1 MKIRYIFGLL
11 TLSLTLLAQSAF
23 AGQEEIEKALQKA
36 IPGAKIGSISEHSS
50 AGLYVVSIENGPT
63 LHVTKDGKYF
73 VLGDLYRVE
82 DSGLVNET
90 ENAKM
95 AKVEAMPED
104 QMIVFK
110 AKDEKAHITVF
121 TDVDCGYCRMLHREV
136 DQLNDLGI
144 TVRYMAY
151 PRAGIGSPAYNTMV
165 SIWCSDNPKYWM
177 TQAKQGEEVPQNKCE
192 NPVADQFNLGN
203 SVGVRGTPSIV
214 LSNGKFMPGYIEAN
228 RLAAELGL

>member
-1 MKIRYIFGLL
+1 MKIRYILGLL
-11 TLSLTLLAQSAF
+11 SLSLTFLVQPVF
-23 AGQEEIEKALQKA
+23 ADQEDIEKALQKA
-36 IPGAKIGSISEHSS
+36 IPGAKITSIAEHDA

-82 DSGLVNET
+82 STSLVNET
-90 ENAKM
+90 EIAKM
-95 AKVEAMPED
+95 AKVETVPED

-110 AKDEKAHITVF
+110 AEDEKAHITVF
-121 TDVDCGYCRMLHREV
+121 TDVDCGYCRMLHREI
-136 DQLNDLGI
+136 DQLNELGI

-151 PRAGIGSPAYNTMV
+151 PRAGVGSPAYNTMV
-165 SIWCSDNPKYWM
+165 SIWCSDDPKYWM
-177 TQAKQGEEVPQNKCE
+177 TQAKKGEEVPQNKCK
-192 NPVADQFNLGN
+192 NPVADQFKLGN
-203 SVGVRGTPSIV
+203 TVGVRGTPSIV